1 MLILNRYIGRTVVMG
16 ILLVLLILLGV
27 ESFLELATQLKDVGK
42 GSFHFLQ
49 AAMSVP
55 LMLPTDVYE
64 LFPMAA
70 LIGSLMGLGRLAN
83 QSELIVMSAAGM
95 SRWQIMKSL
104 LITTALLILFVTL
117 IGEIVA
123 PRTRYFAKEY
133 KTLAMS
139 SGQTFK
145 SASGVWFRDGPN
157 FIFVRDIY
165 VDNRLTDVT
174 RYHFDADKRLTLVSH
189 AYKGLY
195 KQGSWYFRD
204 VHQSEIFPD
213 HIVSKTLP
221 MQKWDIHL
229 DKRLLGVSNISPD
242 QMSLTRLHS
251 YIKYR
256 RQNDLGM
263 GIYEFQFWKRLSQP
277 ITSLVMV
284 FLAIPFIFG
293 PLRTV
298 SMGLRVVIGVVAGFS
313 FYILN
318 QFFGPISQVY
328 QIPAILAAVLP
339 TITFALIGTFLLF
352 LRS

>member
-1 MLILNRYIGRTVVMG
+1 MISSV
-16 ILLVLLILLGV
+16 LLVLLLLLGV
-27 ESFLELATQLKDVGK
+27 ESFLELASELKDIGK
-42 GSFHFLQ
+42 GNFHFLQ
-49 AAMSVP
+49 ALINVP
-55 LMLPTDVYE
+55 LMLPTDIYQ

-95 SRWQIMKSL
+95 SRWQIMR
-104 LITTALLILFVTL
+104 ALLFTTVILLVFVSL
-117 IGEIVA
+117 IGEGIA
-123 PRTRYFAKEY
+123 PQTQHIAKQY
-133 KTLAMS
+133 KMLSLSA
-139 SGQTFK
+139 GQTFK
-145 SASGVWFRDGPN
+145 SASGVWFRDGSN

-174 RYHFDADKRLTLVSH
+174 RYHFDPDKRLTLISH

-204 VHQSEIFPD
+204 VHQSEIFDD
-213 HIVSKTLP
+213 HVVSKTIPL
-221 MQKWDIHL
+221 QKWDIKL

-242 QMSLTRLHS
+242 QMSLKRLYS

-263 GIYEFQFWKRLSQP
+263 GMYEFEFWKRLTQP
-277 ITSLVMV
+277 LASLVMV

-293 PLRTV
+293 PLRSV
-298 SMGLRVVIGVVAGFS
+298 SMGFRVMIGVVIGFS

-318 QFFGPISQVY
+318 QFFGPLSQVY
-328 QIPAILAAVLP
+328 QIPAILAATLP

-352 LRS
+352 LRA